1 VKRKY
6 KTVDV
11 AESGGG
17 HGVVLDG
24 KPVRTPA
31 GNRLEV
37 RQRPLA
43 EAVAAEW
50 RAQGDT
56 IDPHSMPMTRFVAT
70 ALDRIVVERPRIAAD
85 LAAFAET
92 DLLCHL
98 ADRPEELVERQR
110 RDWLP
115 LLDWAAQALGAR
127 FEVASGVMPLTQPE
141 TTLAAIRA
149 RIDDLDELELA
160 ALQALAQGTGSIV
173 LAFAVFLG
181 RIGWEEAHRLSRLD
195 EDHQIERWGEDHEA
209 AEQRKGVHADLGD
222 AARLLSLA
230 RVRH

>member
-1 VKRKY
+1 MRRKY

-11 AESGGG
+11 AESGGCY
-17 HGVVLDG
+17 GVVLDG
-24 KPVRTPA
+24 KPMRTPA

-43 EAVAAEW
+43 EAVADEW

-56 IDPHSMPMTRFVAT
+56 VDPRTMPMTRFVAT
-70 ALDRIVVERPRIAAD
+70 ALDRIAAERPRIATD

-92 DLLCHL
+92 DLLCHH
-98 ADRPEELVERQR
+98 ADRPEELRDRQR
-110 RDWLP
+110 RDWQP
-115 LLDWAAQALGAR
+115 LLDWAVQALDAR
-127 FEVASGVMPLTQPE
+127 FEVASGVMPLVQPP

-149 RIDDLDELELA
+149 RIDDLDDLELA
-160 ALQALAQGTGSIV
+160 GVQALAHGTGSIV

-181 RIGWEEAHRLSRLD
+181 RLGWEEAHRLSRLD
-195 EDHQIERWGEDHEA
+195 EDHQLERWGEDPEA
-209 AEQRKGVHADLGD
+209 AERRKGVHADLGD